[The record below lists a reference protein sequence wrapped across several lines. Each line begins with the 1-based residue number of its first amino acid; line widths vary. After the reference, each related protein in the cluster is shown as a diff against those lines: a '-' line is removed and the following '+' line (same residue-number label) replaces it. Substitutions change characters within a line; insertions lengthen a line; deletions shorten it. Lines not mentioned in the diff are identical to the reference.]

1 MDLPTHTADRWR
13 SAAAALVSSTTTYK
27 RPSTPRTN
35 LIAAHDNVG
44 SDRSQL
50 ANQGGYFNGEKI
62 KTIVHH
68 DDSRSQR
75 IFWLSREALPATAD
89 LRHEHAMRTTRYS
102 RVPYARPESRC
113 RPLDCMKYTYEQEVL
128 SECRFAP

>member
-1 MDLPTHTADRWR
+1 
-13 SAAAALVSSTTTYK
+13 VSSTTTYK

-75 IFWLSREALPATAD
+75 IFLVVEGSVAGNSRSEARARDAD
-89 LRHEHAMRTTRYS
+89 HTL
-102 RVPYARPESRC
+102 
-113 RPLDCMKYTYEQEVL
+113 
-128 SECRFAP
+128 